1 MSTKRTEPLL
11 PVILNGAAGGVKDL
25 GPQLRLVILNEVKDL
40 GLDNKEHNRFFAA
53 AQNDRETLRMTGGRH
68 VRRQYPIHSL
78 SGIFPAHIS
87 MEQWDDRDRMMKK
100 DTDVGIIL

>member
-1 MSTKRTEPLL
+1 MNRRLGVTDSSLPLRMT
-11 PVILNGAAGGVKDL
+11 GEG
-25 GPQLRLVILNEVKDL
+25 
-40 GLDNKEHNRFFAA
+40 
-53 AQNDRETLRMTGGRH
+53 AQNDRRTLRMTGGRH

-87 MEQWDDRDRMMKK
+87 REQEDVREDRMMKK